1 MSNGGAVYTH
11 DADLEVKNQF
21 LTITLTTNHAVYD
34 ALQIVYLRAVI
45 LTPAGT
51 KKEIISSRLLE
62 VVPFPSDLSPQTL
75 SQITLKYSVDFF
87 AHSETLRWH
96 RRCLSP

>member
-51 KKEIISSRLLE
+51 KK
-62 VVPFPSDLSPQTL
+62 
-75 SQITLKYSVDFF
+75 K
-87 AHSETLRWH
+87 
-96 RRCLSP
+96 

>member
-51 KKEIISSRLLE
+51 KKKSSSFLE
-62 VVPFPSDLSPQTL
+62 VVPFYIQACFLDVFPANVG
-75 SQITLKYSVDFF
+75 YSGF
-87 AHSETLRWH
+87 AGNLRF
-96 RRCLSP
+96 LEILP

>member
-51 KKEIISSRLLE
+51 KKKKSLVLD
-62 VVPFPSDLSPQTL
+62 F
-75 SQITLKYSVDFF
+75 LK
-87 AHSETLRWH
+87 
-96 RRCLSP
+96 